1 MFITLGTGIHYIDF
15 QPFPYS
21 KNTLLFI
28 SKGQVHSFEIRS
40 DTDGFLILFTEEF
53 LLRNLG
59 QLDQH
64 FIYKLYNYYLYEPL
78 LQLEEEMQIANAF
91 DEIYLEFNSAA
102 AFARDEILQVLLKLL
117 LLRIERIRCTM
128 MPPAKNSEWVRVYI
142 DFKHLLGQ
150 KISSIKKCCRLCK

>member
-1 MFITLGTGIHYIDF
+1 MEKIIPEISFLQTSKTLAGFDILTLNQLFSKGRNFGFSLDKPHRVTFFHIMFITLGTGIHYIDF

-64 FIYKLYNYYLYEPL
+64 FIYWTFDIVNRT
-78 LQLEEEMQIANAF
+78 QL
-91 DEIYLEFNSAA
+91 
-102 AFARDEILQVLLKLL
+102 
-117 LLRIERIRCTM
+117 
-128 MPPAKNSEWVRVYI
+128 
-142 DFKHLLGQ
+142 
-150 KISSIKKCCRLCK
+150 